1 MDELDRGL
9 RDAAFCLDVRVAVLA
24 DLEHVEVLAAHDGT
38 AVRTLE
44 LALLLE
50 SAEVFSNA
58 VFRDLEHLGKI
69 LDAHLAVTR

>member
-24 DLEHVEVLAAHDGT
+24 DLQHVEILTAHNGT
-38 AVRTLE
+38 AVRAFE